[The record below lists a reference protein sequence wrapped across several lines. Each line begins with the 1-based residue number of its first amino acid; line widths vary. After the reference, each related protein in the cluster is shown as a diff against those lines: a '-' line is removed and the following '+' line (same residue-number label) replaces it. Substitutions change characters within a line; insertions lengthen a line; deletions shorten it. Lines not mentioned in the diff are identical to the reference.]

1 MEGSGVESEEIER
14 HRIKI
19 DMIESGV
26 MQCDVTWCDTYLFG
40 QYVDHACYVHCLEHL
55 WKRLRTA

>member
-19 DMIESGV
+19 DMIESGLCNV
-26 MQCDVTWCDTYLFG
+26 M
-40 QYVDHACYVHCLEHL
+40 
-55 WKRLRTA
+55 